1 MFMLQGT
8 KFLGVGI
15 ENGYLKL
22 AWSIPGDSTQSMTE
36 KQWNLTKPTPVQSKL
51 VPRAGFLA
59 DGEWHTMI
67 LRMEKTNL
75 SIAVDQNL
83 VAAEEPGWMNSDHD
97 ELDLFI
103 GKALNWSCHHIV
115 PPSPSCFVVADRFL
129 ASIYQVIILKLGI
142 SKCPWD
148 VGLRITLLNF
158 CRGFR

>member
-1 MFMLQGT
+1 
-8 KFLGVGI
+8 
-15 ENGYLKL
+15 
-22 AWSIPGDSTQSMTE
+22 MTE

-103 GKALNWSCHHIV
+103 GKALNWS
-115 PPSPSCFVVADRFL
+115 
-129 ASIYQVIILKLGI
+129 LGPDFNNFRYL
-142 SKCPWD
+142 S
-148 VGLRITLLNF
+148 LSFFYNF
-158 CRGFR
+158 CHFTPM